1 MDRLL
6 HFDYFDLLLQWRTG
20 YFCVPAILITFNFF
34 MLSTQNNQL
43 TDISPLKELE
53 NLKWLNLEN
62 NPLIIEQVNGL
73 KKALPGTNIGF

>member
-1 MDRLL
+1 
-6 HFDYFDLLLQWRTG
+6 
-20 YFCVPAILITFNFF
+20 